1 MFLRSSAGD
10 AIGDKVARTRVLIS
24 WQIRII
30 KAQNQSFQTEV
41 LQYHAK
47 CFLKVIDSIWW
58 IWPWYL
64 IQTVS
69 YMIMPHFVSA
79 TMECTAGKSRIL
91 NHEFHWITRNTPLMK
106 PRIRRIRHNLLL
118 SCLPAWICHGGLLPF
133 RPYRYIGQRNLA
145 EKRGTA
151 THQGP
156 PTSKQ
161 LRSLM
166 CQQCSC
172 QASVLSKRLQLLQ
185 VLLPMYLGSL
195 NFMKKKILPTS
206 GDVFFLIFETLQYI
220 FAVLICFITLIP
232 LFLVASFGIFNLSIE
247 HHLRSWKIWRI
258 ISIV

>member
-1 MFLRSSAGD
+1 
-10 AIGDKVARTRVLIS
+10 
-24 WQIRII
+24 
-30 KAQNQSFQTEV
+30 
-41 LQYHAK
+41 
-47 CFLKVIDSIWW
+47 
-58 IWPWYL
+58 
-64 IQTVS
+64 
-69 YMIMPHFVSA
+69 MPHFVSA

-91 NHEFHWITRNTPLMK
+91 SHEFHWITRNTPLMK

-133 RPYRYIGQRNLA
+133 RPHRYIGQRNLA

-151 THQGP
+151 THQGS

-206 GDVFFLIFETLQYI
+206 GDVFFFNIWNLTIYFCCFDLLYYFDTFVFGGQLWHFQFVHRTSSKVLEDLEDYFHRVDARRAEVEAEMAAEASSTMLAG
-220 FAVLICFITLIP
+220 AVKKKGLASWIR
-232 LFLVASFGIFNLSIE
+232 VACLE
-247 HHLRSWKIWRI
+247 
-258 ISIV
+258 